1 MINQDTVLEIAKNA
15 LMTIAMISAPTLLT
29 GLIVGVAVSLFQA
42 VTQINEA
49 TLSFIPKLIAVCLV
63 LLLTGHWM
71 LSTLVQYTMNLYESI
86 PYIIGVK

>member
-1 MINQDTVLEIAKNA
+1 MMNQDVVLEIAKNA

-29 GLIVGVAVSLFQA
+29 GLIVGVVVSLFQA

-49 TLSFIPKLIAVCLV
+49 TLSFIPKLMAVCLV

-71 LSTLVQYTMNLYESI
+71 LSTLVQYTTNLYESI
-86 PYIIGVK
+86 PYLIGVK